1 MKTGFNAQRFCRT
14 LLCTLLIGAVHKSRT
29 HYCLVSLTRLGATPV
44 VSAGLPAC
52 AAGLLPAL
60 VAPQLAGAVAVAGLS
75 AASCTGNASCE
86 RAARQCASQTDKLL
100 QVTEAVDVDIPA
112 NEGKV
117 ASFTPAYW
125 QSEFVSEGASVSARS
140 AEPMAGTFAI
150 TDKSIV
156 FVPGPG
162 VEGVHLPLVGVV
174 NVDLQQSTS
183 TGAPRQLT
191 VESCFGRLD
200 RFTFGQAQ
208 NARQLDSS
216 ATTEAAAETKPGTPA
231 AGTPVKK

>member
-1 MKTGFNAQRFCRT
+1 M
-14 LLCTLLIGAVHKSRT
+14 
-29 HYCLVSLTRLGATPV
+29 SLKKLGATAV
-44 VSAGLPAC
+44 VCAGLTEC

-75 AASCTGNASCE
+75 AASCTGNASSCE

-100 QVTEAVDVDIPA
+100 QITEAIDVDIPA
-112 NEGKV
+112 DEGKV

-140 AEPMAGTFAI
+140 VEPMAGTFAI

-208 NARQLDSS
+208 NARQLDSK
-216 ATTEAAAETKPGTPA
+216 ATAEAAAEIKARLA
-231 AGTPVKK
+231 AARPPDKK